1 MMFGR
6 KQNNNDEGLR
16 ALEEQLNKFEAE
28 RKTLYSIIDKL
39 TGCIEETNRRFDGLI
54 SQIESLENR
63 ITDIELRY
71 DCQHQKIVN
80 MENDYFSK
88 YLKEKEDM
96 NEE

>member
-1 MMFGR
+1 MMFEK
-6 KQNNNDEGLR
+6 KQNNNEEGLR
-16 ALEEQLNKFEAE
+16 ALEERLNKFEAE

-54 SQIESLENR
+54 SQVESLENR

-71 DCQHQKIVN
+71 DDQYQKIVN
-80 MENDYFSK
+80 
-88 YLKEKEDM
+88 KEDV